1 MTIRVGQLVTGI
13 VSLVLL
19 GAGWFFLAPTQLGGS
34 TAFVQTYGTSMEP
47 HFHAGDLAIVR
58 AASNYRVGDVVAYRN
73 AQLGGHVVLHRIIRI
88 VDGHYYFKGDN
99 NNFVDSFQ
107 PVRSGLVGRLWLHVP
122 AVGRYLVWLHGAHLF
137 LVAGI
142 GVLLVLLL
150 GAGVGGKKLRR
161 RPQRPSFGALP
172 IGAAALLALFGGLA
186 ALAYTRPLTT
196 HALQSGLYTQSGR
209 FGYDAQAPAGAR
221 IYGSTTVTTGQ
232 PVFLRLVKTAD
243 FHFAYTFGS
252 KAAHGVAGT
261 IALDAKVTGS
271 NGWKRTLHLT
281 APQRFSGDH
290 ASVSGAIAL
299 HSLSSLLER
308 VDALSNVNGGT
319 YTLTLLPN
327 VQVSGIAGGDTV
339 HDSFAP
345 QLAFMLDPNQ
355 LQLQPGSVTGA
366 GGASQLTQTTSGSG
380 TVAVANSLRLLKFKL
395 SVPAARRAAVVGG
408 AAALLLLVVGLA
420 LGLRSRPVDEDEKI
434 AREYADLIVPVEGV
448 PVDSTAKVVHTS
460 SLEGLARIAEQA
472 GRMIMRAE
480 RAGVHTYFV
489 EDAGVRYMF
498 VRGSSPSTRGPLR
511 LAREA

>member
-1 MTIRVGQLVTGI
+1 VRSASSYHVGEI
-13 VSLVLL
+13 
-19 GAGWFFLAPTQLGGS
+19 
-34 TAFVQTYGTSMEP
+34 
-47 HFHAGDLAIVR
+47 
-58 AASNYRVGDVVAYRN
+58 VAYRN
-73 AQLGGHVVLHRIIRI
+73 GQLGGHVVLHRIIRI

-99 NNFVDSFQ
+99 NNFVDSYQ
-107 PVRSGLVGRLWLHVP
+107 PTRSGLVGRLWLRVP
-122 AVGRYLVWLHGAHLF
+122 AAGRYLVLLRSHLF
-137 LVAGI
+137 LAAGL
-142 GVLLVLLL
+142 GALLVLLL

-161 RPQRPSFGALP
+161 RPRRPAPTFSFGALP
-172 IGAAALLALFGGLA
+172 IGAAALLALCGGLA

-196 HALQSGLYTQSGR
+196 HALESGLYTQSGR
-209 FGYDAQAPAGAR
+209 FGYDAQAPAGASV
-221 IYGSTTVTTGQ
+221 YGSTTVTTGQ

-243 FHFAYTFGS
+243 FHFDYTFGS

-281 APQRFSGDH
+281 APQHFSGDH

-327 VQVSGIAGGDTV
+327 VQVSGIAGGNSV

-380 TVAVANSLRLLKFKL
+380 TVAVANSVQLLKFKL
-395 SVPAARRAAVVGG
+395 SVPSARRAAVVGG
-408 AAALLLLVVGLA
+408 AAALLLLVIGLA

-472 GRMIMRAE
+472 GRMIMHAE
-480 RAGVHTYFV
+480 RSGVHTYFV
-489 EDAGVRYMF
+489 EDTGVRYMF